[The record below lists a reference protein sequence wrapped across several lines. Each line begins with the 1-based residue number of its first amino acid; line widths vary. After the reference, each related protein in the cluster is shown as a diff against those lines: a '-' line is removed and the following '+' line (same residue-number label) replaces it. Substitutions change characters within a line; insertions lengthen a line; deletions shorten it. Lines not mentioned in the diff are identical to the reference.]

1 MCLFMTIC
9 THVGHLIPLCPYG
22 MLKAIITGGCWF
34 ELANC
39 AHSLTCTRTAHFTDS
54 TCIGRQLPDEHP
66 ADGGG
71 QPRLPAQSRAPII
84 SVTYV
89 FRQLPDEHPADGG
102 GQSRLPA
109 ESTAGDHQLRQA
121 PQGGRDLRRDPAV
134 PEPALLSR
142 RRARYSC
149 EYSGNCSSWSSFCSC
164 CSKPFFFHYFTAHTH
179 TCTCTS
185 LCTVL
190 TGIDA
195 HQHPLPPFVPS
206 PHLLFLRIQFR
217 HFSSLTK

>member
-89 FRQLPDEHPADGG
+89 YRQLPDEHPADGG
-102 GQSRLPA
+102 GQSGLPA

-149 EYSGNCSSWSSFCSC
+149 EYTSCSSCNGSSWSRFCSC
-164 CSKPFFFHYFTAHTH
+164 CAQQRFVFIGLRVHQHVHTVHVLVHTH
-179 TCTCTS
+179 TCTRTYMYMYMY
-185 LCTVL
+185 
-190 TGIDA
+190 
-195 HQHPLPPFVPS
+195 
-206 PHLLFLRIQFR
+206 
-217 HFSSLTK
+217 